1 MRETALLG
9 IPDYGYPLFLLG
21 RGGEIYLAIKNYL
34 YLFYG
39 NYLEKEDVDPYAI
52 IDTAKQEI
60 KSAGMR
66 KIKDLR
72 GRLNTQRSDFES
84 ELQELYGLTPQD
96 FQIKL
101 ENNFAMKLL
110 TTFEEAQQQLEEGLS
125 KAETDIDLGEEIAK
139 AISALDQIL
148 KLGANLGGLT
158 VGSIEKAESY
168 YDKILELK
176 EAINSGTAGI
186 KGEKGSVATAGIN
199 ALNSVSGSLLEIAVA
214 IGWMT
219 IMMKLGKA
227 NSSLMGAVG
236 QNKGQNLTI
245 TTRPSEELEML
256 YRQIEQTLANAST
269 EGKADNFVVT
279 QNTVS
284 GTMSWATFQTKNYR
298 NIKDITI
305 ESVKTYAEL
314 QMGRYFGWH
323 FLINTAGGLG
333 DNHLQEN
340 VSFTRL
346 KDADSQITAADIDT
360 HWMNIQQ
367 QAKVLAAADIIAAQG
382 AKELGAGLDYYIIRE
397 RFSNNLRIIPV
408 ADLLDNLYH
417 AYQNSS
423 DGNLNSFGVRDT
435 SWTSGRSLQG
445 SRMKNYG
452 TINASAFKAPPWRP
466 SIPSGWIRSKRAYN
480 PIYEKLKETKVSIS
494 LNVGYYF

>member
-1 MRETALLG
+1 M
-9 IPDYGYPLFLLG
+9 
-21 RGGEIYLAIKNYL
+21 AIKNYL

-39 NYLEKEDVDPYAI
+39 NYLEKENIDPYAI
-52 IDTAKQEI
+52 INTAKQEI

-66 KIKDLR
+66 KIKNLR
-72 GRLNTQRSDFES
+72 GSLNTQRSDFES
-84 ELQELYGLTPQD
+84 ELQKLYGLTPQD
-96 FQIKL
+96 FQTKL

-110 TTFEEAQQQLEEGLS
+110 TNFEEAQQQLEEGLS

-139 AISALDQIL
+139 AITALDQIL

-158 VGSIEKAESY
+158 AGSIEKAKSY
-168 YDKILELK
+168 NDKILELE
-176 EAINSGTAGI
+176 EAINNGTAGI

-219 IMMKLGKA
+219 IMMKLGKT
-227 NSSLMGAVG
+227 NSSLMGAIG

-256 YRQIEQTLANAST
+256 YRQIEQTLASAST

-279 QNTVS
+279 QNAVS

-298 NIKDITI
+298 NIRDITI

-333 DNHLQEN
+333 DNHLQDSKSSGGDTN
-340 VSFTRL
+340 VTFTRFR
-346 KDADSQITAADIDT
+346 DTDSRITAATIDT

-367 QAKVLAAADIIAAQG
+367 QAKVLAAADTIAAQG
-382 AKELGAGLDYYIIRE
+382 AKELGAGLDYYIVRE
-397 RFSNNLRIIPV
+397 RFSNNIRIIPV

-417 AYQNSS
+417 AYQNST

-435 SWTSGRSLQG
+435 SWTSGKSLQG
-445 SRMKNYG
+445 SRMKTYG
-452 TINASAFKAPPWRP
+452 IINSSAFKAPPWRP

-494 LNVGYYF
+494 LNLGYYF